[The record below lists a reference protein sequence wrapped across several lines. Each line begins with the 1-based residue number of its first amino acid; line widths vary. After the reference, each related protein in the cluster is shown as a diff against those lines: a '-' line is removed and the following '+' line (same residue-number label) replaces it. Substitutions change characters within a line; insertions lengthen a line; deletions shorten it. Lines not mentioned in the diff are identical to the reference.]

1 MEMHWCLFA
10 FEYSIACDFTGVR
23 DKRWHKHEQSW
34 ANTLTTLT
42 LNLNLIVSLD
52 LTPPSFSPPP
62 HAWIPAPNTTSD
74 YSTLTKSPLYIA
86 RITSVAEN
94 MLEKTQ
100 TTYT

>member
-1 MEMHWCLFA
+1 MEMYLCLFA
-10 FEYSIACDFTGVR
+10 FEYSIAYNFTGVR
-23 DKRWHKHEQSW
+23 DMHWHKHEQSW
-34 ANTLTTLT
+34 ANTLATPT

-52 LTPPSFSPPP
+52 LTPPSFSPPS
-62 HAWIPAPNTTSD
+62 HAWIPAPNKTSD

-94 MLEKTQ
+94 MLEKTH